1 MASKSDSFF
10 NEVLDDELKDAVF
23 NDFGK
28 AILRLPN
35 QGMGEVREEVAIY
48 FSAMA
53 MQQVNAIA
61 SKYGIDDIQALNEL
75 YQLSRTNFIQGFRIG
90 QTMGSK
96 WSAS

>member
-1 MASKSDSFF
+1 MGKKTDSFF

-28 AILRLPN
+28 AVLKLPN
-35 QGMGEVREEVAIY
+35 QGMGEVREEVFVY

-53 MQQVNAIA
+53 MQQVNAVA

-75 YQLSRTNFIQGFRIG
+75 YQVTRANFIQGFRIG
-90 QTMGSK
+90 QSMGSK
-96 WSAS
+96 WGAS

>member
-1 MASKSDSFF
+1 MACKSDSFF
-10 NEVLDDELKDAVF
+10 NEVLNDELKEAVF

-35 QGMGEVREEVAIY
+35 QGMGEVREEVSVY

-61 SKYGIDDIQALNEL
+61 TKYGIDDIQALNEL
-75 YQLSRTNFIQGFRIG
+75 YQLSRANFIQGFRIG

-96 WSAS
+96 WSSS

>member
-1 MASKSDSFF
+1 MGRKIDSFF
-10 NEVLDDELKDAVF
+10 NEVLEDQLKEAVF

-28 AILRLPN
+28 AVLRLPN
-35 QGMGEVREEVAIY
+35 QGMGEVREEVFVY

-61 SKYGIDDIQALNEL
+61 AKYGIDDVAALDEL

-90 QTMGSK
+90 QSMGSR
-96 WSAS
+96 WGAS

>member
-1 MASKSDSFF
+1 MAQKIDSFF
-10 NEVLDDELKDAVF
+10 NEILDGELKEAVF

-28 AILRLPN
+28 AILRMPN
-35 QGMGEVREEVAIY
+35 QGMGEVREEVSVY
-48 FSAMA
+48 FSALA

-61 SKYGIDDIQALNEL
+61 TKYGIDDVQALNEL